1 MQVVINRN
9 DLLEWLSVV
18 EKAIPGRSSFVPVEG
33 IYMGRE
39 GDSLTLCAN
48 DLEMAI
54 RLFTRDVRGEG
65 DGATILPKQFVQI
78 AKQLP
83 GDDVNITVKDD
94 RAVIK
99 SGSSEFK
106 LNCIDAD
113 SFPMFDGSYVDK
125 PYFEVEGQALKEMIA
140 KTTFCAAS
148 DSGSASPVFRGV
160 HVNSND
166 GVLTCMASDSYRLA
180 CYEKLEINFPDPL
193 DVIVPGKLLA
203 EVGRIVSDSDKIKVY
218 IGNNELVFT
227 VNDYAISA
235 RLLDGEYPDLKRAF
249 PENPETKIK
258 IDQQLFASTINRARL
273 LANKQSE
280 MISLSIADVLEI
292 KSQSEVGQMNEEL
305 PIHVEGEPLE
315 QLFINA
321 KYLLE
326 GVKAFDDKD
335 LHIDFHGEFGA
346 VVIKE
351 DGFKYL
357 ALPIKKPK

>member
-1 MQVVINRN
+1 MQVTINRN

-18 EKAIPGRSSFVPVEG
+18 ERAIPGKSSFAPVEG
-33 IYMGRE
+33 VYMSME
-39 GDSLTLCAN
+39 GDSLTFCAN

-54 RLFTRDVRGEG
+54 RLSTIDVKG
-65 DGATILPKQFVQI
+65 DGAGATVLPKRFVQI

-83 GDDVNITVKDD
+83 GDEVKITIKDD

-99 SGSSEFK
+99 SGSSKFK
-106 LNCIDAD
+106 LNCMDAE
-113 SFPMFDGSYVDK
+113 SFPIFDEGYVEK
-125 PYFEVEGQALKEMIA
+125 PSFNVEGQALKEMIG
-140 KTTFCAAS
+140 KTTFCVA
-148 DSGSASPVFRGV
+148 GSPANPVFQGV
-160 HVNSND
+160 YVSNHS
-166 GVLTCMASDSYRLA
+166 GNIVCMASDTYRLA
-180 CYEKLEINFPDPL
+180 CYKKMRVDCHESFEAI
-193 DVIVPGKLLA
+193 IPGKLLA

-235 RLLDGEYPDLKRAF
+235 RLLDGKYPDLKRAF

-335 LHIDFHGEFGA
+335 LHIDFHGETGPII
-346 VVIKE
+346 VKE
-351 DGFKYL
+351 AGFRYL
-357 ALPIKKPK
+357 VLPIKAH